1 VVGVNKDQSSIMP
14 FGLLELDGRGTVVHY
29 SPAREQQTGVWE
41 RDEIVGRNFFDD
53 VVPVM
58 PVREFKDRFLRF
70 MASGDSVQR
79 FTIRFPFEQ
88 QDVRVQIMLAHI
100 TERTDRRSERLA
112 LVRLMPENYI
122 SYTERAVA

>member
-1 VVGVNKDQSSIMP
+1 MGINKDQSSVMP
-14 FGLLELDGRGTVVHY
+14 FGLLELDGKGTVVHY
-29 SPAREQQTGVWE
+29 SPAREQKSGAWE

-53 VVPVM
+53 VVPVL

-70 MASGDSVQR
+70 MTSGDSVQR

-88 QDVRVQIMLAHI
+88 QEVRVQIMLAHI
-100 TERTDRRSERLA
+100 SERTERRSERLA

-122 SYTERAVA
+122 YCSERAVA